1 MQRCSQL
8 FYLDGTSQGKV
19 SIEPSSGSSILTS
32 AAISLS
38 FSNGDDNIEL

>member
-8 FYLDGTSQGKV
+8 FYLDGTSQGKE
-19 SIEPSSGSSILTS
+19 SIEPSSIILTS

-38 FSNGDDNIEL
+38 GNNGDDNIEL

>member
-19 SIEPSSGSSILTS
+19 SIEPSSGTIIL
-32 AAISLS
+32 IVP
-38 FSNGDDNIEL
+38 GE